1 MIAIRDELI
10 TYMHAIPENKL
21 EAIRPLLVMLFND
34 SISLERV
41 SFDELDEEE
50 KAAVIKGRAEYER
63 GETVD
68 FEDFLQEHG
77 RIAATET

>member
-34 SISLERV
+34 SVSLERV
-41 SFDELDEEE
+41 SFDELDDEE

-63 GETVD
+63 GETTD
-68 FEDFLQEHG
+68 FEDLLREHEL
-77 RIAATET
+77 IAVTGA